1 MSERVKNEIL
11 SWLKTIVFA
20 VILALLINKFVIVN
34 ATVPTGS
41 METTIMPN
49 DRIVALRLSYVF
61 GEPQRGDI
69 AVFKYP
75 DDHSGET
82 LYVKRVVGLPG
93 ETLEIKEGHVY
104 INGEINESV
113 DEHIKETYIGD
124 YGPYTI
130 PENCYFMMGDNRN
143 NSLDSRFWENK
154 FVEEDDILGKVIF
167 KYFPGIEFL
176 E

>member
-75 DDHSGET
+75 DDPTGET
-82 LYVKRVVGLPG
+82 LYV
-93 ETLEIKEGHVY
+93 
-104 INGEINESV
+104 
-113 DEHIKETYIGD
+113 
-124 YGPYTI
+124 
-130 PENCYFMMGDNRN
+130 
-143 NSLDSRFWENK
+143 
-154 FVEEDDILGKVIF
+154 
-167 KYFPGIEFL
+167 
-176 E
+176 